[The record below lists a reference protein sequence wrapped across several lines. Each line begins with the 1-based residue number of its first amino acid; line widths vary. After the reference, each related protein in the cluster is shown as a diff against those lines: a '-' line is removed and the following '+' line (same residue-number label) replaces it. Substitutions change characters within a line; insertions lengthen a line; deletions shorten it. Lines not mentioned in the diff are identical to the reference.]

1 MPGDLKKPKLSKN
14 FHSVSRKNESKNMR
28 KKFKSFLV
36 YLVFIIGLT
45 IGRISV
51 LIIYKDD
58 F

>member
-1 MPGDLKKPKLSKN
+1 MPGDLKPKLSKN
-14 FHSVSRKNESKNMR
+14 FQSVSRKNESKNIR

-36 YLVFIIGLT
+36 YLVFLIGLT
-45 IGRISV
+45 IGRLSV